1 MRHILILGA
10 GKSSTA
16 LIDYLAKYAKEQKWR
31 LTVGDINREN
41 ALQKTK
47 GLPHTKA
54 VVFDAS
60 LPEKRRNRIAAA
72 DVVVS
77 MLPAAQHIIIAK
89 DCLEL
94 KKHLVTPSYISDE
107 MAQLNHRVKKAGL
120 VFMNE
125 MGLDPGI
132 DHMSAM
138 HLLDNLRAEGAAI
151 TGFESHC
158 GGLVAPKS
166 DTNLWHY
173 KFTWNPRNVVLAGQG
188 DGGIHYLKNGKPVNL
203 HYKNLFAKPT
213 PLEVDGYG
221 KFESYPN
228 RDSLKY
234 QQAYG
239 LHEVKTLYRGTLR
252 IPPFCKGWNT
262 LIQLGLTSPT
272 PISTPVFIRHFD
284 QVLKKLNKT
293 MDRETNDLLLSLALL
308 PKLYQYSAAEIV
320 PADFLQA
327 VLEKKWKMSTRDKD
341 MIVMVHRISYQLK
354 GKSKHLQASLVV
366 TGKDSRYTAMAMT
379 VGWPMAMAVKMILNG
394 EIKRTGVLMP
404 VYPEIYNPIL
414 AELSRLGIAFKESE
428 S

>member
-10 GKSSTA
+10 GKSSIA

-54 VVFDAS
+54 VVFDVA
-60 LPEKRRNRIAAA
+60 LQEKRKSLIASA
-72 DVVVS
+72 DIVVS

-89 DCLEL
+89 DCLKL
-94 KKHLVTPSYISDE
+94 KKHLVTPSYISEE
-107 MAQLNHRVKKAGL
+107 MALLDKQVKKVGL

-151 TGFESHC
+151 IGFESHC
-158 GGLVAPKS
+158 GGLVAPES

-188 DGGIHYLKNGKPVNL
+188 EGGIHYLKNGKLVNL
-203 HYKNLFAKPT
+203 SYTKLFAKPT
-213 PLEVDGYG
+213 SLEVEGYG

-252 IPPFCKGWNT
+252 IPPFCKGWNA

-272 PISTPVFIRHFD
+272 PISTPNFIHHYNRSWE
-284 QVLKKLNKT
+284 KLSKT
-293 MDRETNDLLLSLALL
+293 MAPETNELLFSLALL
-308 PKLYQYSAAEIV
+308 PKLLKHKEAEIV
-320 PADFLQA
+320 PASFLQE
-327 VLEKKWKMSTRDKD
+327 VLEKKWKMSARDKD
-341 MIVMVHRISYQLK
+341 MIVMVHRIAYKLK
-354 GKSKHLQASLVV
+354 GKSKQLQSSLVV
-366 TGKDSRYTAMAMT
+366 TGQNANYTAMAMT
-379 VGWPMAMAVKMILNG
+379 VGLPMAMAVKMILNG
-394 EIKRTGVLMP
+394 ELKRTGVLMP

-414 AELSRLGIAFKESE
+414 AELKQYGIEFKETLS
-428 S
+428 